1 MKGVNSSIRQ
11 LYEGTG
17 MLKTLFMILS
27 VSTGIS
33 QDPWTVEYVTYEEG
47 PRTTYQGTVRLR
59 FEDHST
65 VCMTHCWEIPEG
77 RLVGSAIS
85 SNPGQPML
93 PFDSW
98 ELTGNELRITWCRTP
113 ASNQHV
119 PVQSPR
125 NFKFSVI
132 KTTFDGD
139 DLGNLLADWGPPVV
153 IDVPWPENNYTYVSP
168 WDLNLDTIVDGKDLA
183 ILLGGWKVD

>member
-1 MKGVNSSIRQ
+1 
-11 LYEGTG
+11 
-17 MLKTLFMILS
+17 MLKMILMALS
-27 VSTGIS
+27 IAAGSS
-33 QDPWTVEYVTYEEG
+33 QDPWTIEYVTYEEG
-47 PRTTYQGTVRLR
+47 PKTVYEGTVRLN
-59 FEDHST
+59 FQDYST
-65 VCMTHCWEIPEG
+65 VCMTYCWEIPEG

-85 SNPGQPML
+85 SDPGQPML

-113 ASNQHV
+113 SSRQQL

-125 NFKFSVI
+125 HFKFAVI

-139 DLGNLLADWGPPVV
+139 DLGKLLADWGPPVV
-153 IDVPWPENNYTYVSP
+153 IDAPWPEQDYTYVSP
-168 WDLNLDTIVDGKDLA
+168 WDLNLDTVVDGKDLA